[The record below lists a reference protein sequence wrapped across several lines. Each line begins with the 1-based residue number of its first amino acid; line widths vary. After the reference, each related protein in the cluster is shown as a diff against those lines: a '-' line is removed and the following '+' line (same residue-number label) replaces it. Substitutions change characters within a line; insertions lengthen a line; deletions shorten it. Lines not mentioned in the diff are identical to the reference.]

1 MQSRTVSIEDFIAL
15 YKSKQYPL
23 LDARSTSEYNRG
35 HIPGAQTLPLLD
47 DEARKTIGTIYKQ
60 QGREAAVLKGFE
72 LIGPEFH
79 QKIIRASEL
88 APEKNVMVYCWR
100 GGMRSNILAWLLQ
113 MAGFRVVL
121 LKGGYKTFR
130 HWIIEQYSQ
139 ARNLLVL
146 GGQTGSG
153 KTEMLHLL
161 KNAGEQIIDLEGIA
175 HHKGS
180 AFGALGQQPQF
191 LQEHFE
197 NHIAW
202 ELSFTDSSLPLWIE
216 NESRHIGKNQIP
228 NALFEQIRTASK
240 LTVNVDWETR
250 ANRIMQEYGYF
261 DIEILIEKTM
271 DVERRMGPQHS
282 KEAVGF
288 LTVGDIRSWVDK
300 MLTYYDKTYEHS
312 GLSQENKKSAT
323 VDFNWEDA
331 ATGIRKMIN
340 RKREL
345 EDGDK
350 N

>member
-1 MQSRTVSIEDFIAL
+1 MQSRTVPIEDFIEL

-35 HIPGAQTLPLLD
+35 HIPGAQSLPLMD
-47 DEARKTIGTIYKQ
+47 DEARKIIGTIYKQ

-72 LIGPEFH
+72 LIGPEFY

-88 APEKNVMVYCWR
+88 APDKNVMVYCWR
-100 GGMRSNILAWLLQ
+100 GGMRSNIIAWLLQ
-113 MAGFRVVL
+113 MAGFKVVL

-130 HWIIEQYSQ
+130 HWVIDQYTLS
-139 ARNLLVL
+139 RNLIVL
-146 GGQTGSG
+146 GGRTGSG
-153 KTEMLHLL
+153 KTEMLHML
-161 KNAGEQIIDLEGIA
+161 KAANEQVIDLEGIA

-180 AFGALGQQPQF
+180 AFGALGQPQQF

-202 ELSFTDSSLPLWIE
+202 ELSFTNSSEPLWIE

-250 ANRIMQEYGYF
+250 TNRIMQEYGYF
-261 DIEILIEKTM
+261 ETDVLIEKTQ
-271 DVERRMGPQHS
+271 DVSRRMGPQNAKAAIQH
-282 KEAVGF
+282 
-288 LTVGDIRSWVDK
+288 LTDGDIRSWVEK
-300 MLTYYDKTYEHS
+300 MLIYYDKTYEHS

-331 ATGIRKMIN
+331 ATGIRNMIN
-340 RKREL
+340 KKSEL
-345 EDGDK
+345 
-350 N
+350 

>member
-1 MQSRTVSIEDFIAL
+1 MQSRTAPTEDFIEL
-15 YKSKQYPL
+15 YKTKQFPL
-23 LDARSTSEYNRG
+23 FDARSTSEYNRG
-35 HIPGAQTLPLLD
+35 HIPGAKSLPLLD
-47 DEARKTIGTIYKQ
+47 DEARKIIGTIYKQ

-79 QKIIRASEL
+79 QKIIRAIEL

-113 MAGFRVVL
+113 MAGFKVVL

-130 HWIIEQYSQ
+130 HWVIDQYSLS
-139 ARNLLVL
+139 RKLIVL
-146 GGQTGSG
+146 GGRTGSG
-153 KTEMLHLL
+153 KTEMLHML
-161 KNAGEQIIDLEGIA
+161 KASNEQVIDLEGIA

-180 AFGALGQQPQF
+180 AFGSLGQQQQF

-197 NHIAW
+197 NQIAW
-202 ELSFTDSSLPLWIE
+202 ELSFTSSIIPLWIE

-240 LTVNVDWETR
+240 LTVNVDLETR
-250 ANRIMQEYGYF
+250 TNRIMHEYGCF
-261 DIEILIEKTM
+261 DTEVLIEKTQ
-271 DVERRMGPQHS
+271 DVSRRMGPQHA
-282 KEAVGF
+282 KVAIQH
-288 LTVGDIRSWVDK
+288 LTDGDVRSWVEK

-312 GLSQENKKSAT
+312 GLSQENKKSAS

-340 RKREL
+340 RKSEL
-345 EDGDK
+345 
-350 N
+350 